1 MSFLRNRTVLGV
13 ICIALSLFIC
23 FAVTPLFNSG
33 ISKKTDIVRVARDIK
48 AGEQITRDMVKTVEV
63 GSYNLPD
70 NVVRSLD
77 AALGKYVKADCAGR
91 LYLNTKLTDSPAAE
105 NAYLYNLTGE
115 KQAMSV
121 TIKSFSNGL
130 SGKLI
135 SGDIVSVIAPDYR
148 KMELPTFPRS

>member
-77 AALGKYVKADCAGR
+77 AALGKYAAADMAPGD
-91 LYLNTKLTDSPAAE
+91 YILNTKLTDSPAAE
-105 NAYLYNLTGE
+105 NAYLYNLTG
-115 KQAMSV
+115 KSKPCRSPSRASATPVRQADLRRHRL
-121 TIKSFSNGL
+121 GHR
-130 SGKLI
+130 
-135 SGDIVSVIAPDYR
+135 PDYR
-148 KMELPTFPRS
+148 KMEPPSFPRS